1 MKKIKAVLAIFLV
14 CVLLGIILSIQFKT
28 TQNVTEGDNPIAK
41 SKTLLAELNKL
52 EAQRAEARKD
62 LAEVEGKIK
71 KLEGEEANK
80 NYYLKSLYNE
90 LEKYNMFVGYKE
102 VKGPGL
108 VVEIDEPEKVP
119 IFDDGTSI
127 IAYNYDSLLQIIS
140 FLNAASAEA
149 ISINDIRYTSFSTLE
164 IENNSLVFD
173 DHVLST
179 PIVIKA
185 IGDPKELEANL
196 TFRNG
201 ILDSM
206 RRQLHLKIN
215 VSRKDEIIIP
225 SINKKIELKYV
236 RPVENINS

>member
-62 LAEVEGKIK
+62 LAEVEGQIK

-225 SINKKIELKYV
+225 SINRKIELKYV
-236 RPVENINS
+236 RPVESINS